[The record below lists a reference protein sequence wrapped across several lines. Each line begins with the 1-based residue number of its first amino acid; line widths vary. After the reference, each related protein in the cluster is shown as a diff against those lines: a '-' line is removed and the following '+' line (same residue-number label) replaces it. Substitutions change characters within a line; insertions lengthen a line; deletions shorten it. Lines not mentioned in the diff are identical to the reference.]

1 MILRNLFITGG
12 LFSVLC
18 TQAIAQRMTEQN
30 SERYIEAKGNV
41 ITGGPEAGLLIPTG
55 LFAAGS
61 VVTNNTEQ
69 IRFGVRPLIS
79 YRFGATVR
87 FDLVKFKKM
96 KLSNM
101 FSFTTGL
108 YYTQRRFRLDIND
121 VGPNAG
127 DSLLAGGNFNFVS
140 YEIPLLPHLHLQA
153 SDRLWLHFGI
163 GLGLEFFPSH
173 IYTPENYEDIVGK
186 DGGWYYY
193 GAKKFLVI
201 PNAKIDFGLEWR
213 TEKAGYF
220 SLGAT
225 FQRPFPYIMDG
236 FVEYWRTRDNETYA
250 VYPYGQKGEG
260 NRGMNIVGQFFAVNL
275 RYYIP
280 PSKGLK
286 DTTPDWIKDRQKDAR
301 KKRRQRIMES
311 K

>member
-1 MILRNLFITGG
+1 MLPAR
-12 LFSVLC
+12 
-18 TQAIAQRMTEQN
+18 AQRQN
-30 SERYIEAKGNV
+30 TDANDRYIEEKGNV
-41 ITGGPEAGLLIPTG
+41 ITGGPEAGLLIPTS
-55 LFAAGS
+55 LFSGNN
-61 VVTNNTEQ
+61 VVTNTTEQ
-69 IRFGVRPLIS
+69 VRFGIKPLIS
-79 YRFGATVR
+79 YRIGATVR

-108 YYTQRRFRLDIND
+108 YYTQRRFRVDIND
-121 VGPNAG
+121 VGSNAG

-153 SDRLWLHFGI
+153 SDNLWLHFGI
-163 GLGLEFFPSH
+163 GMGLEFFPSH
-173 IYTPENYEDIVGK
+173 VYIPDNYEENLGDNGS
-186 DGGWYYY
+186 WFFY

-201 PNAKIDFGLEWR
+201 PNAKVDFGLEWR

-225 FQRPFPYIMDG
+225 FQRPFPRVMDG

-250 VYPYGQKGEG
+250 IYPDGQKGQG
-260 NRGMNIVGQFFAVNL
+260 NNGMKVIGQFFAVNL

-280 PSKGLK
+280 PSKALR
-286 DTTPDWIKDRQKDAR
+286 DATPDWIKDRQKDAR
-301 KKRRQRIMES
+301 KKRRQRILES